1 MSLFLFEI
9 LKIFYAPSHGWYIND
24 LEIRKLLLASVR
36 TRVASP
42 TEKCLGNLY
51 IGIIIPLAYVLYMQS
66 FFSKN
71 IEA

>member
-1 MSLFLFEI
+1 MVDI
-9 LKIFYAPSHGWYIND
+9 PDLKIW
-24 LEIRKLLLASVR
+24 KVLLVSVHP
-36 TRVASP
+36 RVASP

-66 FFSKN
+66 FFYKNIFHKN